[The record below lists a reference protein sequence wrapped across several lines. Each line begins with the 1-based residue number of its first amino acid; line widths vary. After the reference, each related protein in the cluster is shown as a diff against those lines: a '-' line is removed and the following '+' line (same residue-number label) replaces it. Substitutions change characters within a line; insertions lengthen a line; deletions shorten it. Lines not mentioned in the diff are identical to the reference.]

1 MKKVFQIRLSKTV
14 LSIIVTI
21 IIGFLIGIFSTN
33 TLPKTIYEINEEK
46 KSYVQIFLNSFSLNY
61 WYFFVL
67 WFFGMIPFGFCLSYF
82 IIFFKSFM
90 IGVTLGVC
98 LKSSAIFGIMQFITY
113 AILEGIIIIPT
124 LIYLANKSIKFSI
137 NGRRTFSDTGQKYFN
152 VLVKVTIIIAIYAL
166 LTCLKMTFLEVQ

>member
-1 MKKVFQIRLSKTV
+1 MKKFFQIRPTKTV
-14 LSIIVTI
+14 LSIIITI

-33 TLPKTIYEINEEK
+33 TLPKTVFEHN
-46 KSYVQIFLNSFSLNY
+46 SSFSLNY

-82 IIFFKSFM
+82 ITFFKSFM

-98 LKSSAIFGIMQFITY
+98 LKSSAMFGIMQFITY
-113 AILEGIIIIPT
+113 AILEGIIILPT

-137 NGRRTFSDTGQKYFN
+137 NGRRTFNDTGQKYFN
-152 VLVKVTIIIAIYAL
+152 VLVRVTIVIMIYAL